1 MIAKKLLFL
10 TGTRADFGKLKA
22 LVNSIDRYEGFDV
35 YLFVTGMHMLSRY
48 GSTYIEVEKNGR
60 GSIYTFINQNYQD
73 DMDQVLAKTMT
84 GFSDY
89 IRELQPDMIFIH
101 GDRVEALAGAIVGSL
116 NNILVAHIEG
126 GELSGTIDESIR
138 HAVTKLSHLHF
149 AANDDARGRLICMGE
164 SPESIHVIGSPD
176 LDVMA
181 SDTLPSID
189 FVLQH
194 YCIPFKEY
202 GIVMFHPVTTEFNDM
217 LRQADA
223 LVDALLESGNN
234 YVVIYPNNDKGAEAI
249 LQSYKRLEGDPRYML
264 IPSMRFEYF
273 LTLMRHA
280 QFVMGNSS
288 AGIREAPFYGTPS
301 INLGSRQANRSRNP
315 SIIHVPDIQQRSIV
329 KALKKVG
336 SHNRE
341 PVQEFGSGTSA
352 TLFCE
357 HLLSEEFWQTPIQK
371 TFHSTL
377 HNN

>member
-1 MIAKKLLFL
+1 MTPRKLLFM

-22 LVNSIDRYEGFDV
+22 LINSIDEYKEFDV

-48 GSTYIEVEKNGR
+48 GSTYIEVEKNKR
-60 GSIYTFINQNYQD
+60 GHIYTFINQNYQD
-73 DMDQVLAKTMT
+73 DMDQVLSKTIS

-89 IRELQPDMIFIH
+89 VRELKPDIIFIH

-149 AANDDARGRLICMGE
+149 VANDDAKGRLIRMGE

-181 SDTLPSID
+181 SNTLPNID

-194 YCIPFKEY
+194 YCIPSKEY
-202 GIVMFHPVTTEFNDM
+202 SIVLFHPVTTESNDM
-217 LRQADA
+217 HRQADA

-234 YVVIYPNNDKGAEAI
+234 YVVIYPNNDKGSDAI
-249 LQSYKRLEGDPRYML
+249 LRSYKRLEGDPRFVL
-264 IPSMRFEYF
+264 IPSMRFEFF
-273 LTLMRHA
+273 LTLMKHTHC
-280 QFVMGNSS
+280 VIGNSS
-288 AGIREAPFYGTPS
+288 AGIREAPFYGIPS

-315 SIIHVPDIQQRSIV
+315 SIIQVPDIQHPAIV
-329 KALKKVG
+329 QALAKVEAH
-336 SHNRE
+336 SRE

-352 TLFCE
+352 KLFCDR
-357 HLLSEEFWQTPIQK
+357 LLSKTFWQTPIQK
-371 TFHSTL
+371 VFHSD
-377 HNN
+377 